1 MIRKLKKT
9 ELLPMDLLLL
19 ADPSEKI
26 VRQYMERAQC
36 YVMEQEKKIVGVYS
50 LLPTRPATM
59 ELVNIAVDE
68 SEQHKGY
75 GKALIQHAIE
85 TARREGYQTIEVGT
99 GNSSIG
105 QLALY
110 QKCGFRMTHIDRD
123 FFLRHYEEPIFEN
136 GIQCADMVRLAMDL
150 QVEDGEKEE

>member
-1 MIRKLKKT
+1 MIRKLDKT
-9 ELLPMDLLLL
+9 ELLPMNLLLL
-19 ADPSEKI
+19 ADPSENI

-36 YVMEQEKKIVGVYS
+36 YVMEQEEKIVGVYS

-136 GIQCADMVRLAMDL
+136 GIQCVDMVRLAMDL
-150 QVEDGEKEE
+150 QVEDREKE